1 MLSIVKGP
9 YLQWP
14 TRDSITI
21 MWETSTEADARVS
34 YCETERVRNGLNGK
48 FRTLEQTEKVVQGAA
63 GECIHRVTLNGLAT
77 DATYHYRVVSSAAG
91 ESVASEEH
99 PLKTAVAEETPF
111 SFAVTSETGGY
122 GDDRINRRLFPQI
135 ERYRP
140 DFLLM
145 VGDAVRNGS
154 QYGDWEKWFFAPA
167 RDLLHHTPFY
177 LCLGNH
183 EENSP
188 WFYEFVS
195 FPEPKN
201 YYSFD
206 YGNVHFT
213 ALDCTAMVDF
223 ERWERIGRKDGD
235 AATGMGPGTP
245 QWEFLAEDLRRSP
258 ARWKIVFFHYPPYV
272 SGDYQVEE
280 MQALCPILEEHGVD
294 LVFNSHTIV
303 YERSHP
309 IRDGRFAPRDG
320 IVYVVA
326 GGAGAKPEW
335 FHAKRAWHTAQALA
349 VPHFAQVV
357 VAGETLELHA
367 IDQDGQLFDTFR
379 LTKPGKKAGSRRV

>member
-14 TRDSITI
+14 TPDSITV
-21 MWETSTEADARVS
+21 MWETSSAANAQVY
-34 YCETERVRNGLNGK
+34 YCETEQVRDGLNGK
-48 FRTLEQTEKVVQGAA
+48 FRTLDETEKMVESEQSGCV
-63 GECIHRVTLNGLAT
+63 HRVTLSGLAT
-77 DATYHYRVVSSAAG
+77 DTTYHYKVVSNNTAG
-91 ESVASEEH
+91 VQVVSQEH
-99 PLKTAVAEETPF
+99 PLKTAVATETPF

-122 GDDRINRRLFPQI
+122 GDDTINRQLFPQI

-154 QYGDWEKWFFAPA
+154 QYEDWQQWFFAPA

-206 YGNVHFT
+206 YGNTHFV
-213 ALDCTAMVDF
+213 ALDCTAMINF
-223 ERWERIGRKDGD
+223 ERWSRMDGKNGD
-235 AATGMGPGTP
+235 ATVEMGPGTP
-245 QWEFLAEDLRRSP
+245 QWEFLVEDLQR
-258 ARWKIVFFHYPPYV
+258 AEATWKIVFFHYPPYV
-272 SGDYQVEE
+272 SSDYQVEE
-280 MQALCPILEEHGVD
+280 MRLLCPVLEEYGVD
-294 LVFNSHTIV
+294 LVFNSHSIV

-309 IRDGRFAPRDG
+309 IRGDRFAPKDG

-335 FHAKRAWHTAQALA
+335 FHNKRAWHTAQALA

-357 VAGETLELHA
+357 VAGQTLELHA
-367 IDQDGQLFDTFR
+367 IDQDGRHFDTLR
-379 LTKPGKKAGSRRV
+379 LCKE